1 VPVDIVRDTAV
12 TVLLRVFGEP
22 VHIADALDRALRRRG
37 ERLSPRGKRFL
48 TQLVYGTVRHAALA
62 DHVLAPLL
70 HQSLDSLPPPIRT
83 ILRMGVFQSLFLH
96 TVTTPA
102 MVHTSVDL
110 AKKHGHAGTARL
122 VNAVLKRVPAS
133 LEEVPL
139 PDRETDLAGFLATRY
154 SIPRWIV
161 DRWMKDFGAETA
173 SNLCSTSSEEAP
185 RAIRVN
191 TLKASRDELV
201 ERLKKAE
208 IAAKPDARIPELIE
222 IVDGPLPIEHKS
234 FREGAFYVQD
244 GASMLPV
251 HLLAPEA
258 GTRIADLCA
267 APGGK
272 STHLAALT
280 GDNALIAA
288 CDADPR
294 RMMRMRENCERLGT
308 HSVRLAAADANAA
321 PFRTGTFDAVLL
333 DAPCT
338 GLGTL
343 RRRPDLK
350 WRLQPDAPAR
360 LAAVQQ
366 RLLRSAIALCK
377 NGGSIVYSVC
387 TFTPEE
393 TLGVLESIKGDGEV
407 SFEDGPPWMDSWK
420 VNAGQYRVL
429 PSAGGLDG
437 YFLTR
442 LRKRS

>member
-1 VPVDIVRDTAV
+1 MPVDIVRDTAV

-22 VHIADALDRALRRRG
+22 VHIADALDRSLRRRG
-37 ERLSPRGKRFL
+37 DRLSPRGKRFL
-48 TQLVYGTVRHAALA
+48 AQLVYGTVRHAALA
-62 DHVLAPLL
+62 DYVLKPLL
-70 HQSLDSLPPPIRT
+70 HQSMDSLPPPIRT

-110 AKKHGHAGTARL
+110 AKKHGHVGTSRL

-133 LEEVPL
+133 LDEVAL
-139 PDRETDLAGFLATRY
+139 PDRATDLAGFLSTRY
-154 SIPRWIV
+154 SMPRWIV
-161 DRWMKDFGAETA
+161 ERWLREFDAEMVSALCAA
-173 SNLCSTSSEEAP
+173 SNEEAP
-185 RAIRVN
+185 RTIRVN
-191 TLKASRDELV
+191 TLKTSREELL

-208 IAAKPDARIPELIE
+208 IAAKLDDTIPELIE
-222 IVDGPLPIEHKS
+222 IVDGPAPTEHKS

-258 GTRIADLCA
+258 GTHIADLCA

-272 STHLAALT
+272 STHMAALM
-280 GDNALIAA
+280 GNEGFIAA

-294 RMMRMRENCERLGT
+294 RMTRTRENCERLGT
-308 HSVRLAAADANAA
+308 GSVRLVTADANAA
-321 PFRTGTFDAVLL
+321 PFRPGSFDGVLL

-360 LAAVQQ
+360 LAKEQL

-393 TLGVLESIKGDGEV
+393 TLGVLASIKGDGAV

-420 VNAGQYRVL
+420 VSAGQYRVI

-437 YFLTR
+437 YFLSR